1 MPSFKHQKDKMSKKE
16 KKRKKKKLA
25 ATFLYEL
32 KIVLSS
38 IFHVEYAVCKK
49 CYLLFGLSPCSCMVY
64 YVNT

>member
-1 MPSFKHQKDKMSKKE
+1 MSKKE
-16 KKRKKKKLA
+16 KKKERKRKKLA

-32 KIVLSS
+32 KIVLGS